1 MSVIVK
7 AANLSQVERR
17 LGYMKEKAPKV
28 LKMAVNDT
36 AKKARSRLA
45 KEAKKKYVVK
55 VSGFKSVMGIKL
67 ATNNN
72 PEAVIHASGK
82 KIPLAKFSYKE
93 GELGTGKYFN
103 PTLRRYQTGA
113 GGISAT
119 GKILKGTRFKAS
131 SSAKLKWFVAKMG
144 SGHTGIFQRTGVPRH
159 QGSRDNPELEQKMGA
174 SIPEMIGNEKHVY
187 GIVEPYIQDDLK
199 EAVNRH
205 VMHALRG
212 EV

>member
-1 MSVIVK
+1 MSVVVK

-55 VSGFKSVMGIKL
+55 VSGFNRVMCIKL
-67 ATNNN
+67 ATNNK

-82 KIPLAKFSYKE
+82 KIPLIKFSYKE
-93 GELGTGKYFN
+93 GGLGTGEYYN
-103 PTLRRYQTGA
+103 PTLHRRQTGA

-119 GKILKGTRFKAS
+119 GKILKGTRFKSS
-131 SSAKLKWFVAKMG
+131 SSAKLKWFVAKMKN
-144 SGHTGIFQRTGVPRH
+144 GHEGIF
-159 QGSRDNPELEQKMGA
+159 SRNEGMRRGQKGEISEKMGA
-174 SIPEMIGNEKHVY
+174 SIPEMIGNEKRVY
-187 GIVEPYIQDDLK
+187 GVVEPHIQNDLK
-199 EAVNRH
+199 EALKKH
-205 VMHALRG
+205 VMRALKG
-212 EV
+212 EI

>member
-17 LGYMKEKAPKV
+17 LGYMKEKASKV

-93 GELGTGKYFN
+93 GQLG
-103 PTLRRYQTGA
+103 
-113 GGISAT
+113 T

-144 SGHTGIFQRTGVPRH
+144 SGHIGIF
-159 QGSRDNPELEQKMGA
+159 SRNGGMKRGQKGEISEKMGA
-174 SIPEMIGNEKHVY
+174 SIPEMIGNEKQVY
-187 GIVEPYIQDDLK
+187 GVVEPHIQDDLK

-205 VMHALRG
+205 VMRALRG
-212 EV
+212 EI